1 MSNTTHPAWP
11 SLGMTSP
18 VRCRTGLVAW
28 HRSRI
33 QRLRHSAQFDA
44 PFPRAI
50 GGLGV
55 RLDHDHPVTDRGLVA
70 LVVATS
76 RGPDFNIWP
85 SGRVNG
91 VGSGAR
97 VSADPVWISSF
108 VRAGQAI
115 SS

>member
-1 MSNTTHPAWP
+1 MGVFPNVIHHSRKVDWPHHFATSLRAGHRHAKNTNH
-11 SLGMTSP
+11 
-18 VRCRTGLVAW
+18 
-28 HRSRI
+28 
-33 QRLRHSAQFDA
+33 
-44 PFPRAI
+44 
-50 GGLGV
+50 
-55 RLDHDHPVTDRGLVA
+55 LVA

-108 VRAGQAI
+108 VRAEQAI